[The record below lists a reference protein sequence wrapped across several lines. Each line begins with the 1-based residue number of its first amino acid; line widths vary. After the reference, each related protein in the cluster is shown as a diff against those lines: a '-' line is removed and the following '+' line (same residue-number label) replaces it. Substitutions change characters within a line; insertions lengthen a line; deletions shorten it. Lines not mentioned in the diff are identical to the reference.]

1 MRGTVTRGRSTT
13 LNHEDKKMRYTRKQI
28 LQLAD
33 KLHDLIKDDPE
44 KIMALLD
51 AARKYLNISCKQ
63 NETGKNIRMADG
75 SRKWMNQDD
84 AREFLNRPVKDR
96 R

>member
-1 MRGTVTRGRSTT
+1 
-13 LNHEDKKMRYTRKQI
+13 MRYTRKQV
-28 LQLAD
+28 LELAD
-33 KLHDLIKDDPE
+33 KLHDIIKDDPE

-63 NETGKNIRMADG
+63 NETGKNVRMADG

-84 AREFLNRPVKDR
+84 AREFLNKPVKDR
-96 R
+96 H